1 MTPRPLR
8 RLERIRRPLRH
19 REGDL
24 LLEEAVVVMV
34 VVIHRQW
41 EGVLLQEEVVVVVH
55 RQWEGVLFQE
65 VVVALGMVALRRLE
79 RIRRWWQGFLLQ
91 ATIWL

>member
-8 RLERIRRPLRH
+8 RLERIRRLLRH

-34 VVIHRQW
+34 IHRKREGRVLLQEEVVAVIHRQW
-41 EGVLLQEEVVVVVH
+41 EGVLLQE
-55 RQWEGVLFQE
+55 
-65 VVVALGMVALRRLE
+65 VVVALGVVALRRLE
-79 RIRRWWQGFLLQ
+79 RIRR
-91 ATIWL
+91 

>member
-1 MTPRPLR
+1 
-8 RLERIRRPLRH
+8 
-19 REGDL
+19 
-24 LLEEAVVVMV
+24 MV

-41 EGVLLQEEVVVVVH
+41 EGVLLQEVVAVVIH

-65 VVVALGMVALRRLE
+65 VVVALGVVALRRLE

-91 ATIWL
+91 ATIWLQQNSYRRMIHQGVDIYLALC